1 MGKFLHTFFSPL
13 DFLRAVPQ
21 VWDGFQT
28 NIKLMVVAEAL
39 VLVFALVIAIVR
51 GLPGRAAVPVRV
63 VAVVYTDIFR
73 GVPLVL
79 VLLIVIG
86 GLPAL
91 NAGFISDLSLFSS
104 GVLAITL
111 VYTAYVTEVYRAGIE
126 SVHPSQRMAA
136 RSLGLSYMQA
146 MRFVVLPQAIR
157 RVIPPLLNDFIGL
170 QKDTA
175 LISVIGLTEAA
186 AQAGFYATDYFNYAG
201 FTVAAVFFII
211 LTIPLARFTDH
222 IIRQR
227 ERRERAAGAVSSTNS
242 HFVTLENVTK
252 RFGEL
257 EVLHGIDLAVD
268 LHQVVCLIGA
278 SGSGKSTLLRCINL
292 LEHVDEGT
300 IVVDGQVLTG
310 GKVDVNV
317 LRRKI
322 GIVFQAY
329 NLFPHMTV
337 LENVTL
343 APMRALKLSKRDA
356 LARGRELLVMIG
368 LEDKAT
374 EYPDRLSGGQQ
385 QRVAIARALAMN
397 PSLMLLDEIT
407 SALDPQLVGEVLE
420 FVRQLADEGMTMIVA
435 THEMGFARE
444 LADKVCFLDEGVIRE
459 EGPPSQILS
468 APREERTREFLARVL
483 EAGRA

>member
-1 MGKFLHTFFSPL
+1 
-13 DFLRAVPQ
+13 
-21 VWDGFQT
+21 
-28 NIKLMVVAEAL
+28 
-39 VLVFALVIAIVR
+39 
-51 GLPGRAAVPVRV
+51 
-63 VAVVYTDIFR
+63 
-73 GVPLVL
+73 
-79 VLLIVIG
+79 
-86 GLPAL
+86 
-91 NAGFISDLSLFSS
+91 
-104 GVLAITL
+104 
-111 VYTAYVTEVYRAGIE
+111 
-126 SVHPSQRMAA
+126 
-136 RSLGLSYMQA
+136 
-146 MRFVVLPQAIR
+146 
-157 RVIPPLLNDFIGL
+157 
-170 QKDTA
+170 
-175 LISVIGLTEAA
+175 
-186 AQAGFYATDYFNYAG
+186 
-201 FTVAAVFFII
+201 
-211 LTIPLARFTDH
+211 
-222 IIRQR
+222 
-227 ERRERAAGAVSSTNS
+227 VSATNS

-292 LEHVDEGT
+292 LEHVEEGT

-420 FVRQLADEGMTMIVA
+420 FVRQLANEGMTMIVA
-435 THEMGFARE
+435 THEMAFARE

-459 EGPPSQILS
+459 EGPPSEIFS

-483 EAGRA
+483 EAGRV